1 VREAPGVGFTTSSG
15 EGKMRGGLVEGGGLK
30 WECSIRGRVLL
41 AYTTKARFLHNY
53 RRMHVVGGG
62 GGAELKIPSS
72 KQKNEQ
78 KARIEPAKSISDD
91 CWSWL
96 AMVFFL
102 KKKKGNG
109 RLAFFDPLPFFFTW
123 TSLLK

>member
-1 VREAPGVGFTTSSG
+1 
-15 EGKMRGGLVEGGGLK
+15 MRGGLVEGGGLK
-30 WECSIRGRVLL
+30 RECSIRGRVL
-41 AYTTKARFLHNY
+41 AYTTKVRFLHNY
-53 RRMHVVGGG
+53 RRMHVVGGWGG

-96 AMVFFL
+96 AMVFF
-102 KKKKGNG
+102 
-109 RLAFFDPLPFFFTW
+109 F
-123 TSLLK
+123 